1 MLLIDGRQG
10 EGGGQIL
17 RTCLALSTL
26 TGRAFRIVGIRG
38 NRSRP
43 GLRPQHL
50 TAVRAA
56 AAICS
61 ALLVG
66 DVLDSTT
73 LEFHP
78 MDRPHG
84 GDYEFDIAQASPSGR
99 SAGAVTLLV
108 QAILWPLVF
117 SDEPS
122 RLIVH
127 GGTFVPHSPPY
138 HYLEEVARPGF
149 MRFGVTLITE
159 IRSWGWMSDGG
170 GSILV
175 NIEPADGLENVHF
188 QAVPSTEVSGVAAV
202 TNLPS
207 HIPHRMARRA
217 HNLLAAAGLSPQIQP
232 IRERGAGP
240 GAGIVLWGS
249 QAGFSRLGHKGLP
262 AEEVAEDAVAELL
275 AFLDN
280 GLAVD
285 HYLADQLLLPMALA
299 KGSSSLT
306 TSRLTQHT
314 LTVVELLRMWLDI
327 HIDVAGDMDEPGE
340 IIVNGY
346 GMAREK

>member
-1 MLLIDGRQG
+1 
-10 EGGGQIL
+10 
-17 RTCLALSTL
+17 
-26 TGRAFRIVGIRG
+26 
-38 NRSRP
+38 
-43 GLRPQHL
+43 
-50 TAVRAA
+50 
-56 AAICS
+56 
-61 ALLVG
+61 LVG

-73 LEFHP
+73 LEFRP
-78 MDRPHG
+78 MDRPRG
-84 GDYEFDIAQASPSGR
+84 GDYEFDIAQASSGGR

-108 QAILWPLVF
+108 QAILWPLFF
-117 SDEPS
+117 SDKPS

-138 HYLEEVARPGF
+138 HYLAEVAGPGF
-149 MRFGVTLITE
+149 MRFGVTLATE
-159 IRSWGWMSDGG
+159 IQSWGWMSGGG

-175 NIEPADGLENVHF
+175 NINPADGLDNVHF
-188 QAVPSTEVSGVAAV
+188 QAVPWTEVWGIAAV
-202 TNLPS
+202 TNLAS

-217 HNLLAAAGLSPQIQP
+217 HNLLAAEGLSPQIKP

-249 QAGFSRLGHKGLP
+249 QAGFSSLGHKGLP

-275 AFLDN
+275 DFLDN

-299 KGSSSLT
+299 KGSSSFT

-314 LTVVELLRMWLDI
+314 LTVVELLRTWLDI
-327 HIDVAGDMDEPGE
+327 RIDVTGSLDEPGE